1 MKVEL
6 KFLEDGKE
14 VTKTYVNDYI
24 SALIYKEYNKLEQE
38 FNALIEEPTI
48 DQYDKL
54 IGLLCKA
61 FNNQFTIDDYWS
73 GSSTFTLRKT
83 LYDFILT
90 VKGIPLEPTEE
101 QLELEKEK
109 EKEGNVATP

>member
-1 MKVEL
+1 LKIEL

-14 VTKTYVNDYI
+14 VTKTYVNEYI

-48 DQYDKL
+48 DQYDLL
-54 IGLLCKA
+54 IALLCRA
-61 FNNQFTIDDYWS
+61 FNNQFTIDEFWS
-73 GSSTFTLRKT
+73 GSSTYTLRKY
-83 LYDFILT
+83 LYEFILV

-101 QLELEKEK
+101 QLEKEKEK
-109 EKEGNVATP
+109 EKEGNIATP